1 MLRQISTKFNMLVP
15 VLSLCFQFAATEIIE
30 DRKLCTRANTVHRVL
45 VCLREIGME
54 GLSSAWDTR
63 QDGSGFHT
71 LKRVLRAFQQ
81 MSTSKFDSCRE
92 SIEVPEELLTLLE
105 EWERKT
111 SSKNSS
117 TSELLILVDFMI
129 NESAPVDVLSALVLW
144 SSSNELGPALFS
156 RLDSL
161 LRRGVQV
168 ALKSEL
174 SGSLLRLKYMR
185 RGYTDE
191 NKHLMLS
198 EDRKDDSHDGGGIWK
213 RMSFGNLS
221 IDK

>member
-1 MLRQISTKFNMLVP
+1 
-15 VLSLCFQFAATEIIE
+15 
-30 DRKLCTRANTVHRVL
+30 
-45 VCLREIGME
+45 ME
-54 GLSSAWDTR
+54 GLSSAWKTR

-71 LKRVLRAFQQ
+71 LKRVLRAFHQ

-92 SIEVPEELLTLLE
+92 SIDVPEELLTLLE
-105 EWERKT
+105 EWERKIT
-111 SSKNSS
+111 SKDDST

-129 NESAPVDVLSALVLW
+129 NESAPIDVMSTLVLW
-144 SSSNELGPALFS
+144 SSSKFLGPALFS

-185 RGYTDE
+185 RGYTEE
-191 NKHLMLS
+191 NKSLMLS
-198 EDRKDDSHDGGGIWK
+198 EERKDVKNDGGGIWK
-213 RMSFGNLS
+213 RMSLGNLS